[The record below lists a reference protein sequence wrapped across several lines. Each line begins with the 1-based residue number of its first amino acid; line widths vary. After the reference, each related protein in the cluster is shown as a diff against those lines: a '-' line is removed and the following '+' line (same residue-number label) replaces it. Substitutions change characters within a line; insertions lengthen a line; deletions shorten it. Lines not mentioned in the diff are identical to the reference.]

1 MISVVP
7 IIELLFEL
15 RAEAQEEQERL
26 VHEDNVGRKWMAL
39 EKYESTL
46 LRAINVLKE
55 VPVMVEIK

>member
-26 VHEDNVGRKWMAL
+26 AHEDNVGRKWMAL

-46 LRAINVLKE
+46 LRAINALKE
-55 VPVMVEIK
+55 VSVK